1 MNRILF
7 LALYFI
13 AWLLEKEWPA
23 DDQENE
29 YI

>member
-13 AWLLEKEWPA
+13 AWLLEDDWPP